1 MVYIRINGQLQSK
14 IKKRN
19 PRPYHV
25 FKRFIKYCKSKINIV
40 FIGSASLFI
49 IISYFISSSFLFF
62 ILIMLL
68 SFFTRAL
75 FVKSG
80 SPIDFTFTF
89 FGAFVILHSMGLAYS
104 FIFIFIAELIPV
116 IIIEKS
122 ITPFRMINYSF
133 MILVLIISIFPAHIG
148 IDHIVIGLGSVILH
162 TLLTNY
168 TQLYL
173 KMMTCYAFIQNITG
187 FFFSLF
193 YIWRFAGVIL
203 Q

>member
-1 MVYIRINGQLQSK
+1 
-14 IKKRN
+14 
-19 PRPYHV
+19 
-25 FKRFIKYCKSKINIV
+25 
-40 FIGSASLFI
+40 
-49 IISYFISSSFLFF
+49 
-62 ILIMLL
+62 
-68 SFFTRAL
+68 
-75 FVKSG
+75 
-80 SPIDFTFTF
+80 
-89 FGAFVILHSMGLAYS
+89 MGLAYS

-116 IIIEKS
+116 IIIGKS

-133 MILVLIISIFPAHIG
+133 MILVLIISIFPANIG